1 MKAAQ
6 IVAPRQIEV
15 VDILEPHLDGKPGM
29 VKVRLE
35 RGCLCGSDVPL
46 FAYDLTEFGN
56 PKIQR
61 HLEKGPLL
69 PYDPADP
76 YPLAP
81 GQAIHECLGTVV
93 DSTTPGVREGD
104 FVLALPLRMN
114 GLCEY
119 LVIPGARTI
128 PLPSDVVPKEQIL
141 MTQPLG
147 TVVWAFQKLQSV
159 FDQHTVVVG
168 QGPMGLLFTRMLSQM
183 GARTVTVLDGLG
195 YRLEVAQQ
203 MGATHTVDVSREDP
217 MATVR
222 EITGWGMGD
231 LVVEAVGHQTET
243 IGFCLKLLRPGGRLM
258 AFGVPDESIYGDF
271 PYAELFR
278 QNVTLIGSVGPDPL
292 PSFGLARDLIAQG
305 RFDVSPIISHILPFD
320 EIQTA
325 YELFVDRK
333 DRAVKV
339 VIDYEA

>member
-6 IVAPRQIEV
+6 IVAPRKVEV
-15 VDILEPHLDGKPGM
+15 VDVPEPSMDGKPGM

-35 RGCLCGSDVPL
+35 RGCLCGSDSPL
-46 FAYDLTEFGN
+46 FAYDLTEFGD

-76 YPLAP
+76 YPLMP
-81 GQAIHECLGTVV
+81 GQSIHECLGTVV
-93 DSTTPGVREGD
+93 ESTSPDAREGD
-104 FVLALPLRMN
+104 LVLALPVNMA
-114 GLCEY
+114 GLCDY
-119 LVIPGARTI
+119 ILLPAARTI
-128 PLPSDVVPKEQIL
+128 PLPPNAVTKEQIL

-147 TVVWAFQKLQSV
+147 TVIWAFQKLKSV
-159 FDQHTVVVG
+159 LDQHTVVVG
-168 QGPMGLLFTRMLSQM
+168 QGPMGLLFSRMLSQM
-183 GARTVTVLDGLG
+183 GARTVVGLDTLA
-195 YRLEVAQQ
+195 YRLEVSRQ

-222 EITGWGMGD
+222 EITGWGMAD

-258 AFGVPDESIYGDF
+258 AFGVPDEAIYEDF

-278 QNVTLIGSVGPDPL
+278 QNVTLIGSVGPDPV
-292 PSFGLARDLIAQG
+292 PSFGLSSDLIAQG